1 MQDLAHWL
9 EELGM
14 SEYAQRFAARRRLA
28 HERAEGDVSTCH
40 GDGELRN
47 GCKRTVRRHD
57 CAHYGRRFRYRL
69 RRRQPRHRRG
79 WTGPLWDVDQ
89 AKLDAA
95 QAKFGPKV
103 RAKRVDITNPEEVE
117 RAAKDAEAAMGH
129 IDILVCSAGV
139 AGLNAEVVDY
149 PIDEWKRVFDVN
161 INGLFYCNRY
171 VGRLMKARGY
181 GRIVNISSV
190 AGKEGNPTASA
201 YSASKAAVIGFTKS
215 LGKELATDGVTVNA
229 VAPAV
234 IETPMLGKVDA
245 AHIAYMRS
253 KIPMERFGTV
263 EEVAALIC
271 WLASRECSFSTGA
284 VFDLSGGRATY

>member
-1 MQDLAHWL
+1 LNVAANGRFD
-9 EELGM
+9 GM
-14 SEYAQRFAARRRLA
+14 TALITGGASGIGCAAASRLI
-28 HERAEGDVSTCH
+28 AEGGLVT
-40 GDGELRN
+40 
-47 GCKRTVRRHD
+47 
-57 CAHYGRRFRYRL
+57 
-69 RRRQPRHRRG
+69 
-79 WTGPLWDVDQ
+79 LWDVDQ

-95 QAKFGPKV
+95 QAKLGAKA
-103 RAKRVDITNPEEVE
+103 RAKRVDITNAEEVE
-117 RAAKDAEAAMGH
+117 RAAKDAGAAMGH

-139 AGLNAEVVDY
+139 AGLNADVVDY

-161 INGLFYCNRY
+161 INGLFYCNRS
-171 VGRLMKARGY
+171 VGSLMKARGY
-181 GRIVNISSV
+181 GRIVNVASV

-215 LGKELATDGVTVNA
+215 LGKELAKDGVTVNA

-245 AHIAYMRS
+245 AHVAYMRS

-271 WLASRECSFSTGA
+271 WIASRECSFSTGA
-284 VFDLSGGRATY
+284 VFDISGGRATY